1 MAEIERLIKSYLPM
15 SEASFLL
22 LFCLQQENHGY
33 GIMQQVQEL
42 RVAMGAGTVY
52 TILYKMENDGLIEV
66 TRTFERRKL
75 YKITPVGEAILE
87 KETERI
93 RQLARI
99 ADQRELVGAQ

>member
-1 MAEIERLIKSYLPM
+1 M
-15 SEASFLL
+15 SA
-22 LFCLQQENHGY
+22 
-33 GIMQQVQEL
+33 
-42 RVAMGAGTVY
+42 
-52 TILYKMENDGLIEV
+52 
-66 TRTFERRKL
+66 RKL

>member
-1 MAEIERLIKSYLPM
+1 
-15 SEASFLL
+15 
-22 LFCLQQENHGY
+22 
-33 GIMQQVQEL
+33 
-42 RVAMGAGTVY
+42 MGAGTVY

>member
-1 MAEIERLIKSYLPM
+1 MTE
-15 SEASFLL
+15 
-22 LFCLQQENHGY
+22 G
-33 GIMQQVQEL
+33 